1 MKAVCDA
8 LAELIRESGLSIRAI
23 ARYANTPE
31 STIRNIL
38 RGRTVDPRLST
49 VADICRACGT
59 SIERLFGAPNTT
71 QSADFS
77 SPKCAEYDA
86 PAPES
91 VEKCVENDAQ
101 CAEYDAKNDKNVNT
115 NEDSKNVYSSGQ
127 CFPDECGDDILRMC
141 HSIANTGYTF
151 SDLEQKK
158 AQEASADNEV
168 RRAQERLAAAI
179 AAREKLK
186 GDKHGQN

>member
-1 MKAVCDA
+1 MKSVCDA

-31 STIRNIL
+31 ATIRNIL

-59 SIERLFGAPNTT
+59 SIERLF
-71 QSADFS
+71 D
-77 SPKCAEYDA
+77 
-86 PAPES
+86 APES

-151 SDLEQKK
+151 ADLEQQK

-168 RRAQERLAAAI
+168 RRARERLAAAI

>member
-1 MKAVCDA
+1 MKAVCHA

-71 QSADFS
+71 QAAAFS

-86 PAPES
+86 PAPKS

-115 NEDSKNVYSSGQ
+115 NEDSKNVYISEQ
-127 CFPDECGDDILRMC
+127 HFPDECEDDILRMC

-151 SDLEQKK
+151 ADLEQQK
-158 AQEASADNEV
+158 AADNEV

-186 GDKHGQN
+186 GG